1 MPGVAELADA
11 PDSKS
16 GDRKVVK
23 VRLLSPGPES
33 PLRVYTVSSQNP
45 DFGIISLQR
54 FAQRLHQ
61 KALKNAILVDLCG
74 VSVSKVYTRDRTPRY
89 EVRLDFDSSPEWRNW
104 QTRWSQNLVVLR
116 IVGCD
121 LSYT

>member
-33 PLRVYTVSSQNP
+33 PLRLYTVSSQNP

-89 EVRLDFDSSPEWRNW
+89 EVRLDFESSASASSAIPGLLL
-104 QTRWSQNLVVLR
+104 TRRLGRLP
-116 IVGCD
+116 GCL
-121 LSYT
+121 LSSL